1 MMNRIL
7 LLMLL
12 FATVLLAGCQAAA
25 PTPMPDVVGV
35 TITMDDI
42 HYDTETIEIDAG
54 DVLVITLINEGALE
68 HDFVIEELP
77 MAGAPH
83 IHEMDEEGGEHEH
96 DEEHT
101 PQAGEPDLHF
111 AAMPGTISTATL
123 TPAEPGRY
131 PFYCS
136 VAGHKEAGME
146 GVLIVSEP

>member
-1 MMNRIL
+1 MIRVLIL
-7 LLMLL
+7 VLIVVTLL
-12 FATVLLAGCQAAA
+12 VGCQGQAAE

-35 TITMDDI
+35 TITMNDI
-42 HYDTETIEIDAG
+42 HYDLETIEVEAG
-54 DVLVITLINEGALE
+54 DALVITLINEGALE

-83 IHEMDEEGGEHEH
+83 IHEMDEAGGEHEH
-96 DEEHT
+96 DLGQT
-101 PQAGEPDLHF
+101 AAAGEPDLHF

-123 TPAEPGRY
+123 TPTEPGRY

-146 GVLIVSEP
+146 GVLVVTAP